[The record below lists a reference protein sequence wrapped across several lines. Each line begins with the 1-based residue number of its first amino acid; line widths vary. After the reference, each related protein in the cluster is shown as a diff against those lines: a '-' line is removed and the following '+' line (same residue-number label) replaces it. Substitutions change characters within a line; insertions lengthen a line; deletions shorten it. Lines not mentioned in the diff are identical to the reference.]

1 MHIFQTSNHWSASFL
16 SPSTVWTWCYSVGS
30 SESVPQFGTGAV
42 GQISRLFVF
51 SRSER
56 AEPIVLGWSLQR
68 SDIKKI
74 HTPLSRKKIFI
85 ENIYLLKSIP
95 TCTKLLLCWRKGTY
109 ILPSC
114 EYFGFGDFSRRNPGQ
129 FWSFPKSYNYL
140 LTYLPI
146 YLFAYLIIV
155 TTTPLFK
162 VYEDKNTITTLRR
175 IRKNIIKRKSS
186 FHHSQDTRSK
196 LNQVTSSNLHRVFGA
211 DPKIQLKYCRIR
223 VLKEAWL

>member
-1 MHIFQTSNHWSASFL
+1 MYIFQTSNHWSDSFL
-16 SPSTVWTWCYSVGS
+16 TSSTVWTWCYSVGS

-85 ENIYLLKSIP
+85 ENIYLLQSIP

-162 VYEDKNTITTLRR
+162 VYEDKNTTTTLRR

-196 LNQVTSSNLHRVFGA
+196 LNQVTSTICIEFLELT
-211 DPKIQLKYCRIR
+211 QKYNWNT
-223 VLKEAWL
+223 VGYVY

>member
-1 MHIFQTSNHWSASFL
+1 M
-16 SPSTVWTWCYSVGS
+16 
-30 SESVPQFGTGAV
+30 

-85 ENIYLLKSIP
+85 ENIYLLNQSLP
-95 TCTKLLLCWRKGTY
+95 ARNCYFAEEKGHTY
-109 ILPSC
+109 YQVVNILVL
-114 EYFGFGDFSRRNPGQ
+114 ETFRRNPGQ
-129 FWSFPKSYNYL
+129 FWSPRATTTK

-162 VYEDKNTITTLRR
+162 VYEDKNTTTLRR